1 MYMAGSITIT
11 GSTIVSTDKG
21 DILFV
26 TANETTT
33 ISAFSRVSVI
43 CDDALR
49 FNLLSAI
56 VNSLVDFHTDI
67 ESGTVYLNTTP
78 NLNITG
84 FAGYTIGT
92 SGVSA
97 IKMFLANGVAAGSF
111 SFVSGTN
118 PYFSIPIILKR
129 LDNTYVAICIYYEIT
144 NAYQVGLVGAY
155 CSIYAPTYAGTDT
168 IPGISIIQPEFFSEW
183 EDAGYGGTCY
193 VIIYNSGFSDYFSGL
208 SPYIPDTDPYLPG
221 GTTDEGGGTGTFDD
235 TSDPIPVPDLPTV
248 TVTDTGF
255 ISLYTPTLAQLKS
268 LATYL
273 WDSNGLD
280 LDTFKRIFSDP
291 ISAILGLSLVPI
303 NPGAGTSASVILGNI
318 DTGVTMPRVQNQ
330 FIRFSCGSLTIE
342 EYWGGYLDYSPYTRA
357 EIYLPFIGAKP
368 LNVDDIMGK
377 TVTLWYL
384 FDILSGGCVACLECN
399 GSILYQFMGEC
410 ACSIP
415 ITGRDLT
422 NVINGLLTV
431 VGAGVGAMVAT
442 GGAMAAA
449 GGATLAGVAGAG
461 AAAAAG
467 SLARNVTGMK
477 TYVEKSG
484 SMGGMGGMLGV
495 KTPYI
500 ILTRPRQALPA
511 NQNTYTG
518 YPSYITT
525 LLGDCSGFT
534 VVQDVHLEGLTA
546 TEEEKAEIGRL
557 LREGVYL

>member
-1 MYMAGSITIT
+1 MRKYQAHVGSWENPTETIIINVPDYDSGT
-11 GSTIVSTDKG
+11 YFDSPNGTINS
-21 DILFV
+21 
-26 TANETTT
+26 
-33 ISAFSRVSVI
+33 ISAQYPAF
-43 CDDALR
+43 DPD
-49 FNLLSAI
+49 
-56 VNSLVDFHTDI
+56 
-67 ESGTVYLNTTP
+67 
-78 NLNITG
+78 
-84 FAGYTIGT
+84 YTW
-92 SGVSA
+92 
-97 IKMFLANGVAAGSF
+97 
-111 SFVSGTN
+111 FVLTE
-118 PYFSIPIILKR
+118 
-129 LDNTYVAICIYYEIT
+129 NTY
-144 NAYQVGLVGAY
+144 
-155 CSIYAPTYAGTDT
+155 
-168 IPGISIIQPEFFSEW
+168 
-183 EDAGYGGTCY
+183 GYMQ
-193 VIIYNSGFSDYFSGL
+193 SLGFSDDNLIQMYFYTSSTQPLYLYFSSDHYIRLQETSATNVNYTYHYNGTNKNGNFGGTYQYATTLLTIDITNTNNRQHL
-208 SPYIPDTDPYLPG
+208 SLYNLNTSRFRCITSQITGDSDANNWFYQFWDSIPEYDDTDPYLPG

-235 TSDPIPVPDLPTV
+235 TSDTIPVPDLPTV

-280 LDTFKRIFSDP
+280 LDTFKRVFSDP

-318 DTGVTMPRVQNQ
+318 DTGVTMPRVQDQ

-368 LNVDDIMGK
+368 LNIDDIMGK

-384 FDILSGGCVACLECN
+384 FDVLSGGCVACLECG

-449 GGATLAGVAGAG
+449 GAASAAGIVGAG